1 MQELVGAYSTTAV
14 ESASSAPC
22 ACSPIHRDSSC
33 GDPRCRWVRPNF
45 TAERE
50 SQDAE
55 YAEAVRADEARDE
68 TERQRDEAERALAG
82 PVQVGVVRAARLRR
96 LGALVNAGRESP
108 LPLIPGEGGDAP

>member
-1 MQELVGAYSTTAV
+1 M
-14 ESASSAPC
+14 
-22 ACSPIHRDSSC
+22 
-33 GDPRCRWVRPNF
+33 RPNF

-96 LGALVNAGRESP
+96 LVAWACP
-108 LPLIPGEGGDAP
+108 CQCGEGVSLAPYPRRGRGCPVRAYERSGGTSGDFFRAN